1 MRKYEKGNQVYT
13 VQEGSLLEA
22 QLIADGFEEVIE
34 DGQISEILATHSLSD
49 MTLAELKAL
58 AKERGFEGYSNKT
71 NAYLAK
77 SDRHFDKGQEYELD
91 QDEANRINGLFN
103 EVIGEDCFELVEEPK
118 QDLVEVGTST
128 F

>member
-1 MRKYEKGNQVYT
+1 MAK
-13 VQEGSLLEA
+13 
-22 QLIADGFEEVIE
+22 F
-34 DGQISEILATHSLSD
+34 
-49 MTLAELKAL
+49 KAKL
-58 AKERGFEGYSNKT
+58 

-103 EVIGEDCFELVEEPK
+103 GVVGEDCPELIEEPK
-118 QDLVEVGTST
+118 QDLFEVGAST

>member
-1 MRKYEKGNQVYT
+1 MAK
-13 VQEGSLLEA
+13 
-22 QLIADGFEEVIE
+22 F
-34 DGQISEILATHSLSD
+34 
-49 MTLAELKAL
+49 KA
-58 AKERGFEGYSNKT
+58 KVNI
-71 NAYLAK
+71 YLAK
-77 SDRHFDKGQEYELD
+77 SDRHFDKGQEYEID

>member
-1 MRKYEKGNQVYT
+1 MAK
-13 VQEGSLLEA
+13 
-22 QLIADGFEEVIE
+22 F
-34 DGQISEILATHSLSD
+34 
-49 MTLAELKAL
+49 KAKL
-58 AKERGFEGYSNKT
+58 

-103 EVIGEDCFELVEEPK
+103 EVIGEDCFELIEEPK
-118 QDLVEVGTST
+118 RDLVEVGTST

>member
-1 MRKYEKGNQVYT
+1 MAK
-13 VQEGSLLEA
+13 
-22 QLIADGFEEVIE
+22 F
-34 DGQISEILATHSLSD
+34 
-49 MTLAELKAL
+49 KAKL
-58 AKERGFEGYSNKT
+58 NV
-71 NAYLAK
+71 YLAK

-91 QDEANRINGLFN
+91 QDEANRINSLFN

>member
-1 MRKYEKGNQVYT
+1 MAK
-13 VQEGSLLEA
+13 
-22 QLIADGFEEVIE
+22 F
-34 DGQISEILATHSLSD
+34 
-49 MTLAELKAL
+49 KAKL
-58 AKERGFEGYSNKT
+58 

-91 QDEANRINGLFN
+91 QDEANRINDLFN

>member
-1 MRKYEKGNQVYT
+1 MAK
-13 VQEGSLLEA
+13 
-22 QLIADGFEEVIE
+22 F
-34 DGQISEILATHSLSD
+34 
-49 MTLAELKAL
+49 KAKL
-58 AKERGFEGYSNKT
+58 
-71 NAYLAK
+71 NAYLAG

-91 QDEANRINGLFN
+91 QDEANRINGLSN

>member
-1 MRKYEKGNQVYT
+1 MAK
-13 VQEGSLLEA
+13 
-22 QLIADGFEEVIE
+22 F
-34 DGQISEILATHSLSD
+34 
-49 MTLAELKAL
+49 KAKL
-58 AKERGFEGYSNKT
+58 

-91 QDEANRINGLFN
+91 QDAANRIQGLFY